1 MTPREK
7 LIHHY
12 RVARASGIPKP
23 QAKNYARA
31 HIREAI
37 NVNHLRANNLLVK

>member
-12 RVARASGIPKP
+12 RVARASGIPKDR
-23 QAKNYARA
+23 AKNYARA
-31 HIREAI
+31 NAKEVI
-37 NVNHLRANNLLVK
+37 NVNHLRVVV